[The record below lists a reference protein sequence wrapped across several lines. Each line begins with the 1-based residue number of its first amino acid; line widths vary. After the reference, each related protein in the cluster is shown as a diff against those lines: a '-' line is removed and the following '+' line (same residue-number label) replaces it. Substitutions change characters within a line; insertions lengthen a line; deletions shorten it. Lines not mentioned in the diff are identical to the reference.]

1 MFINEWIFKSIF
13 KVIIVFKIILNNNT
27 IIIIVVL
34 KIITPQTQKTT

>member
-27 IIIIVVL
+27 IIIVVL